1 MLQRESITVA
11 LTRSRALFLDRD
23 GVINVDAGY
32 VHRISDFIFIE
43 GIFELTR
50 SAIAKGYLVF
60 VVTNQAG
67 IGRGYYSEAEFQIL
81 TKWMLGR
88 FKSEGVEIKKVFFS
102 PYHPVY
108 GVGHYK
114 KDDISRKPRPGML
127 LAAKSE
133 FDLDLS
139 KSVLVGDKA
148 SDIKAGISAGV
159 GTNLYL
165 SNDLDNLGLEN
176 CYSISHVAQAKKY
189 LKGQT

>member
-1 MLQRESITVA
+1 MGLKAV
-11 LTRSRALFLDRD
+11 FLDRD

-32 VHRISDFIFIE
+32 VYRISDFIFIE

-50 SAIAKGYLVF
+50 AAVAKGYLVF

-67 IGRGYYSEAEFQIL
+67 IGRGYYSEADFQML
-81 TKWMLGR
+81 TTWMLDR
-88 FKSEGVEIKKVFFS
+88 FESEGVEIKKVFFS
-102 PYHPVY
+102 PYHPVH
-108 GVGHYK
+108 GVGLYK

-139 KSVLVGDKA
+139 ESVLVGDKA

-165 SNDLDNLGLEN
+165 SNGSGIPLLNISAGL
-176 CYSISHVAQAKKY
+176 IPFFAAF
-189 LKGQT
+189 